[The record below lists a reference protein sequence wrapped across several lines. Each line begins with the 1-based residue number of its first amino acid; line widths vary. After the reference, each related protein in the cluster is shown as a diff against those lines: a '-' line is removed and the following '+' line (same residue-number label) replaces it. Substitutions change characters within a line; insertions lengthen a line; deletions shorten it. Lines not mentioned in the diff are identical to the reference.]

1 MAQMAHHQGNGAF
14 PIPTT
19 QPSEGVIIV
28 DRIGRVRFIDSSAG
42 LMLNV
47 DVETAHGKHLA
58 ELPGGVEL
66 CEDAGDAGRRIQL
79 NALTPDE
86 RLLRVSVSPI
96 HANGESGDKLGD
108 VFVLRDVTH
117 EVTDRLAFVSMLL
130 HDVRSPLTAIRA
142 CTDLLLYDAGGPLTD
157 NQRDMLRVAQRKSQA
172 LVDLLSNLLDL
183 ARIDAGSAP
192 PEWETLDI
200 GDVVR
205 EAARVVEEEVAER
218 RVAMFVNLP
227 GRRLPAR
234 INRYCFGRALHVFL
248 SSACAH
254 TPPEGYV
261 EVSVDDDGGHIR
273 VTIRESSAESRVHT
287 TALAKHSTSA
297 PHLEG
302 SAGMNLAIAKGF
314 IELHGGACWLGGESS
329 GPLFSFTLPLV
340 EAEAEA
346 GASSPLM

>member
-1 MAQMAHHQGNGAF
+1 MAQMAHHRANGASH
-14 PIPTT
+14 IPTA

-28 DRIGRVRFIDSSAG
+28 DRIGRVRFIDASAG

-47 DVETAHGKHLA
+47 DVTTVHGKHLA

-66 CEDAGDAGRRIQL
+66 CENVSDAGRRIQL

-96 HANGESGDKLGD
+96 HAGDEAGDKLGD

-130 HDVRSPLTAIRA
+130 QDVRSPLTAIRA
-142 CTDLLLYDAGGPLTD
+142 CTDLLLHDAGGPLTS

-172 LVDLLSNLLDL
+172 LVDLLSDLLDL
-183 ARIDAGSAP
+183 SRIDAGSAP
-192 PEWETLDI
+192 TEWETLDV

-205 EAARVVEEEVAER
+205 ELARVVEEEVAER
-218 RVAMFVNLP
+218 RVSLFVSLP

-234 INRYCFGRALHVFL
+234 INRYCFGRALHALL
-248 SSACAH
+248 SSACAN
-254 TPPEGYV
+254 TPQEGYV
-261 EVSVDDDGGHIR
+261 ELSIDDDGGYIR
-273 VTIRESSAESRVHT
+273 VTIRESSAEARVNA
-287 TALAKHSTSA
+287 TALAEHSTAA
-297 PHLEG
+297 PHLDG
-302 SAGMNLAIAKGF
+302 SVGMNLAIAKGF
-314 IELHGGACWLGGESS
+314 IELHGGSCWLGGESS

-346 GASSPLM
+346 GASSPFV